1 MAAKKASRKRTA
13 KRTAGRTLNAE
24 NLTYLGAPRLAELLV
39 QLTASDTAAKRR
51 LRLELAAAHSPEA
64 VARLVRTRLGSLAKA
79 ETNIAWKAM
88 PALTADMRAHH
99 EAIAHSPGKE
109 NPALALELW
118 WLFLAAAASIR
129 DRCGFDC
136 GLGELHQDAMQQLGA
151 AAAATK
157 PDPGALAESAF
168 RALVAGH
175 GRHLPIIP
183 ALAPVLGPA
192 GLARLKERLTEHDS
206 HSRSGR
212 EPLLAIADAEGDVD
226 EYLRLHP
233 AGERTHAHYSAEIAQ
248 RLLAAGRA
256 EEALRT
262 LDAATGGA
270 DATNVMGRP
279 HYGWADTRIKAL
291 ESLGRH
297 QDAQDQ
303 RWACFDRALSIPHL
317 RAWLRQF
324 PNTFDAMD
332 AEERAFDH
340 AERFH
345 PTNAVLLFF
354 IQWPDLKRASALVL
368 RQAKEFEGGR
378 SWVHPE
384 IAEALAAHFP
394 LAAILLLRSALEF
407 RLNEPARR
415 RMEARQ
421 NEREAARLFKDCA
434 GLAPAVADFGAHPD
448 QDGYVSRLRK
458 KHPYAYDFWSE
469 VKKTQSPA

>member
-1 MAAKKASRKRTA
+1 MVAKKTSR

-24 NLTYLGAPRLAELLV
+24 NLTSLGAPRLAELLV
-39 QLTASDTAAKRR
+39 ELTASDTAAKRR

-64 VARLVRTRLGSLAKA
+64 VAKLVRTRLGSLAKA
-79 ETNIAWKAM
+79 ETNVAWRAV
-88 PALTADMRAHH
+88 PALTADMKAHH
-99 EAIAHSPGKE
+99 EAITRSPGKE
-109 NPALALELW
+109 NPALAVELW

-136 GLGELHQDAMQQLGA
+136 GLGELHEDAMRRLGA
-151 AAAATK
+151 AAAAAK

-168 RALVAGH
+168 QALVAGG
-175 GRHLPIIP
+175 GRHLPVIP
-183 ALAPVLGPA
+183 SLAPVLGPA
-192 GLARLKERLTEHDS
+192 GLAHLKQRLAGHDS

-212 EPLLAIADAEGDVD
+212 EALLAIADAEGDVD

-248 RLLAAGRA
+248 RLLGAGRA

-270 DATNVMGRP
+270 DATDFMGRP
-279 HYGWADTRIKAL
+279 HFGWADARVKTL
-291 ESLGRH
+291 EALGRH
-297 QDAQDQ
+297 EDAQDQ

-317 RAWLRQF
+317 RAWLRRF

-345 PTNAVLLFF
+345 PTKTVLHFF
-354 IQWPDLKRASALVL
+354 IQWPDLKRASSLVL
-368 RQAKEFEGGR
+368 RQAKELDGGK

-384 IAEALAAHFP
+384 VAEELAAHFP

-407 RLNEPARR
+407 RLNEPVRR
-415 RMEARQ
+415 RMEVRR

-448 QDGYVSRLRK
+448 QDAYVSGLRE

-469 VKKTQSPA
+469 VRRTQHPT